1 MRKCSRLIL
10 TSAIQ
15 QEEMKREM
23 DFLQRRLDELPDR
36 LLSLG
41 VRVVLALLLFAIGT
55 RVIAL
60 IRRIIK
66 RALSRSNASTEA
78 VQFLDSAI
86 KSLLYVV
93 LVFMI
98 LQLFGVQA
106 ASIATVIGSVGVTVG
121 LAIQGSLANCIGGI
135 MILTLKPF
143 KVGDYI
149 IEDTYRNEGIVRE
162 ITIFYTKLST
172 HDNKLILIPNGTL
185 ANSSLTNVTQETQ
198 RRIDLT
204 VGISYEADIRHAR
217 AVVERLAAEHPL
229 VSKEKDVSVF
239 IDNLGDSSVV
249 LAIRFWAKREDFW
262 QARCEML
269 ENIKYAF
276 DEEGIQIPYNQVEV
290 HLHRCDSDPPAKIS
304 PSCGRESSGNGSDL
318 SEPLPSSREK

>member
-1 MRKCSRLIL
+1 MRALIKGDGIFL
-10 TSAIQ
+10 TAVMQ
-15 QEEMKREM
+15 QEEVGQKL
-23 DFLQRRLDELPDR
+23 DFLERRLNELPDQ

-41 VRVVLALLLFAIGT
+41 VRVVLALVLFAIGT
-55 RVIAL
+55 RIIAL
-60 IRRIIK
+60 IRRLIK
-66 RALSRSNASTEA
+66 RALSRSNATTEA
-78 VQFLDSAI
+78 VQFLDSAM
-86 KSLLYVV
+86 KSLLYVI
-93 LVFMI
+93 LIFMI

-149 IEDTYRNEGIVRE
+149 IEDTYKNEGVVRE
-162 ITIFYTKLST
+162 ITIFYTKLFT
-172 HDNKLILIPNGTL
+172 HDNKMILIPNGTL
-185 ANSSLTNVTQETQ
+185 ANSSLTNVTQETE

-204 VGISYEADIRHAR
+204 VGISYEADIRQAR

-229 VSKEKDVSVF
+229 VSKERDVSVF

-249 LAIRFWAKREDFW
+249 LAIRFWAKRENFW

-276 DEEGIQIPYNQVEV
+276 DEEGIQIPYNQIDV
-290 HLHRCDSDPPAKIS
+290 HMV
-304 PSCGRESSGNGSDL
+304 
-318 SEPLPSSREK
+318 

>member
-1 MRKCSRLIL
+1 MRALIKGDGIFL
-10 TSAIQ
+10 TAVMQ
-15 QEEMKREM
+15 QEEVGQKL
-23 DFLQRRLDELPDR
+23 DFLERRLNELPDQ

-41 VRVVLALLLFAIGT
+41 VRVVLALVLFAIGT
-55 RVIAL
+55 RIIAL
-60 IRRIIK
+60 IRRLIK
-66 RALSRSNASTEA
+66 RALSRSNATTEA
-78 VQFLDSAI
+78 VQFLDSAM
-86 KSLLYVV
+86 KSLLYVI
-93 LVFMI
+93 LIFMI

-149 IEDTYRNEGIVRE
+149 IEDTYKNEGVVRE
-162 ITIFYTKLST
+162 ITIFYTKLFT
-172 HDNKLILIPNGTL
+172 HDNKMILIPNGTL
-185 ANSSLTNVTQETQ
+185 ANSSLTNVTQETE

-204 VGISYEADIRHAR
+204 VGISYEADIRQAR

-229 VSKEKDVSVF
+229 VSKERAVSVF

-249 LAIRFWAKREDFW
+249 LAIRFWAKRENFW

-276 DEEGIQIPYNQVEV
+276 DEEGIQIPYNQIDV
-290 HLHRCDSDPPAKIS
+290 HMV
-304 PSCGRESSGNGSDL
+304 
-318 SEPLPSSREK
+318 